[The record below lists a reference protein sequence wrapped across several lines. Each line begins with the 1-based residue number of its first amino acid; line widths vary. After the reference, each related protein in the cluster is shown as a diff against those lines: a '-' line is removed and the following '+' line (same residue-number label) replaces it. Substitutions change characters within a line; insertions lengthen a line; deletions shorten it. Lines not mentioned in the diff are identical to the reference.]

1 MSKKT
6 KTGSRAA
13 LVATIAGCLAVV
25 ALMIGMVVASI
36 DRSPADDAPAPMR
49 KVEVT
54 QEDASARKAGDASLL
69 DVGRKVGDLPG

>member
-6 KTGSRAA
+6 KTDSRAA

-36 DRSPADDAPAPMR
+36 DRSPADDAPAPVR
-49 KVEVT
+49 KAEVV
-54 QEDASARKAGDASLL
+54 QEDTSARKAGGASLL
-69 DVGRKVGDLPG
+69 GVGRTVGELPG